1 MTYDRQI
8 AAQTG
13 AVQAAQRRVSLSE
26 LRYRAGVDSRLE
38 LLDAQRQLY
47 AVRSAVVNL
56 RQAQAISS
64 IGLYRAL
71 GGGVQPDEGIGVGEA
86 N

>member
-1 MTYDRQI
+1 MIGGSPHRPAPYR
-8 AAQTG
+8 
-13 AVQAAQRRVSLSE
+13 RLSRVSLSE

-71 GGGVQPDEGIGVGEA
+71 GGRVQPDEDIGVSEA
-86 N
+86 ERR